1 VRRVTKIVSLK
12 SCANVCVAQKD
23 RNGCG
28 WRPVHSCVVDD
39 EQDFFAALLEKRP
52 LVIRYSISYALTLN
66 RLDLRIGTRG
76 RGYSSAEKLTDEDGH
91 ISGGRRIR
99 RRSDC

>member
-1 VRRVTKIVSLK
+1 MDVVGGPFILVWWM
-12 SCANVCVAQKD
+12 
-23 RNGCG
+23 RN
-28 WRPVHSCVVDD
+28 RFLRSAPR
-39 EQDFFAALLEKRP
+39 ETL
-52 LVIRYSISYALTLN
+52 LVIRYSIPYALTLN

-76 RGYSSAEKLTDEDGH
+76 REYSSAEKLTDEDGH